1 MLKTTMAIKTINEA
15 ISTWDKQR
23 IRFENAI
30 IVLQEKIKSNE
41 ELIEKK
47 REKVEDEIKGIEDSN
62 ITLADY
68 ITKADNFKSNIDK
81 MFKKD

>member
-1 MLKTTMAIKTINEA
+1 MAIKTINEA